1 MIQRPYNFT
10 ISRDGN
16 FTNSS
21 TQQRLIIPIIN
32 LNGPPNPI
40 IPNGFPGGLLYN
52 SADSQIY
59 YSDGKGWYLLSGSGG
74 NSTNTDAFIFYDPT
88 NLASGG
94 GWGAAGPSSNLDI
107 NPSDPQI
114 TTPNAIW
121 STMYSSGN
129 ASIDGATG
137 TITIIKSGLYK
148 VNVSVAVIVTA
159 PIGPTTITTLLYGG
173 SVPPQTY
180 FATQTLSSSIVGF
193 NASGTLTSTTMRM
206 WDAGFQLP
214 LKFNWFTPSPA
225 NFVFSPYQIS
235 LERIGDYNPVPPY
248 P

>member
-1 MIQRPYNFT
+1 MLQRPYNFT
-10 ISRDGN
+10 VSRDGN

-21 TQQRLIIPIIN
+21 TQQRLIMPVTN
-32 LNGPPNPI
+32 LNGPPNSI

-52 SADSQIY
+52 TVDSQPY
-59 YSDGKGWYLLSGSGG
+59 YSDGKGWHLLSGSGG
-74 NSTNTDAFIFYDPT
+74 NSTTTDVFIFYDST

-94 GWGAAGPSSNLDI
+94 GWGATGPSSNLDI

-114 TTPNAIW
+114 TTPAVVW

-129 ASIDGATG
+129 SSIDGTTG

-148 VNVSVAVIVTA
+148 VTVSLSIITTA
-159 PIGPTTITTLLYGG
+159 PPGPTTISVLLYGG
-173 SVPPQTY
+173 SGPNLTY
-180 FATQTLSSSIVGF
+180 FATQTLSSTNAVF

-214 LKFNWFTPSPA
+214 LKFNWFSSVPA
-225 NFVFSPYQIS
+225 TFIFSPYQIS

>member
-1 MIQRPYNFT
+1 MSQQYNFT
-10 ISRDGN
+10 VYRDGN

-21 TQQRLIIPIIN
+21 TQQRLTLPIVN
-32 LNGPPNPI
+32 LNGPSNSV
-40 IPNGFPGGLLYN
+40 IPYGFPGGLLYN
-52 SADSQIY
+52 SADSQVY
-59 YSDGKGWYLLSGSGG
+59 YSDGKGWNLLSGSGG
-74 NSTNTDAFIFYDPT
+74 NSTNTDAFIFYDPA

-94 GWGAAGPSSNLDI
+94 GWGATGPSSNLDI
-107 NPSDPQI
+107 DPADPQI

-129 ASIDGATG
+129 TSMNGNG
-137 TITIIKSGLYK
+137 TLTIIKSGLYK
-148 VNVSVAVIVTA
+148 VNISLSVLTTA
-159 PIGPTTITTLLYGG
+159 PIAPSTIVILLYGG
-173 SVPPQTY
+173 NAPPLTY
-180 FATQTLSSSIVGF
+180 FATQTISSNIPGF

-214 LKFNWFTPSPA
+214 LKFNWFTVGVA
-225 NFVFSPYQIS
+225 TFVFSPLQIS